1 MGRPTGEREE
11 IAVTLSQQAT
21 GEQSKQK
28 PSLAHRMDGFSV
40 GHQAKGVLEN
50 APGVEERQ
58 GNTHDALQLFLG
70 PAQPGSSGVPHLIE
84 HFILPERE
92 DWHQV
97 SSTDSCVV
105 ALRCVTD

>member
-1 MGRPTGEREE
+1 
-11 IAVTLSQQAT
+11 
-21 GEQSKQK
+21 
-28 PSLAHRMDGFSV
+28 MDGSSV

-97 SSTDSCVV
+97 SSTESFVV
-105 ALRCVTD
+105 ALRCLTD